1 VEYNGNEELFI
12 KDDVSKKYYS
22 KSRRLWLMKIGI
34 VGMGYWGPNLVRN
47 FLANSAVNK
56 VICCDNRVD
65 RLHHIKTKY
74 PEIETADDYQFLL
87 REDLDSIAIATP
99 VRTHYWFAKR
109 ALECGKHI
117 WVEKPFTSSSQ
128 QAQELIEIANRNNLK
143 IFVDHTFIYT
153 GAVRKIKELVDK
165 GDLGDIIYFDS
176 VRINLGLFQH
186 DCNVVWDLA
195 PHDLSIMN
203 YILPD
208 KKIEAVTACGVSNY
222 YDQENLAQLSLHF
235 EKSNCFA
242 HFHVNWTSPVKI
254 RRIIIAGKKRMLVYD
269 DMENSEKIK
278 VYDSRVEM
286 NTIEDIHSA
295 LAQYRIGDMHS
306 PKIEQY
312 EALAAGVIEFIS
324 SIDEDRQPI
333 TGGNEG
339 LEVVRVLE
347 AADKSIKNKGAYVE
361 LFKSN
366 KTEGY
371 SIQASDLQKIK
382 VTETT
387 GNTISTN
394 LEKAVGF

>member
-1 VEYNGNEELFI
+1 
-12 KDDVSKKYYS
+12 
-22 KSRRLWLMKIGI
+22 MK
-34 VGMGYWGPNLVRN
+34 VGVVGLGYWGPNIIRN
-47 FLANSAVNK
+47 FLSCNEVEK
-56 VICCDNRVD
+56 VIGCDKRVD
-65 RLHHIKTKY
+65 RLSFVKNKF
-74 PEIETADDYQFLL
+74 PEIEITDDYQALL
-87 REDLDSIAIATP
+87 NADIDSIAVATP
-99 VRTHYWFAKR
+99 VRTHYWFARR
-109 ALECGKHI
+109 ALEAGKHI

-128 QAQELIEIANRNNLK
+128 QAQELIEIADKNNLK

-165 GDLGDIIYFDS
+165 GELGEIIYFDS

-203 YILPD
+203 FILPN

-254 RRIIIAGKKRMLVYD
+254 RRIMIAGKKRMLVYD

-278 VYDSRVEM
+278 VYDCRVEM
-286 NTIEDIHSA
+286 NSIEDIHSA

-312 EALAAGVIEFIS
+312 EALAACVNEFIS
-324 SIDEDRQPI
+324 AIKEDRQPL
-333 TGGNEG
+333 TGAEEG
-339 LEVVRVLE
+339 LEVVRILE
-347 AADKSIKNKGAYVE
+347 ATDKSIKNKGAYVE
-361 LFKSN
+361 LMKVIKSDEYSKKMGEYQKFNMN
-366 KTEGY
+366 KNKDTNINSTEF
-371 SIQASDLQKIK
+371 
-382 VTETT
+382 
-387 GNTISTN
+387 
-394 LEKAVGF
+394 EKAVGF